1 MRVLAN
7 IAHPFQTVE
16 EFQQLAG
23 KRLGKLIH
31 QLAGKYPQLQAS
43 CGMKRVLFAVSVAWE
58 LTVIAK
64 AGNEE
69 PFAYIDDA
77 LSPDQSMGYI
87 MEPLHGCIYHAQR
100 VGQGTRTPRSSLCA
114 LR

>member
-16 EFQQLAG
+16 EFQQLA
-23 KRLGKLIH
+23 GKLIH

-87 MEPLHGCIYHAQR
+87 MEPLHGCIYYAQR